1 MSSLSNRTQDIDI
14 RNPELWTLVI
24 RLDETSLKFILYCE
38 EEENSLISREL
49 HLDDKAGDYLKALE
63 NCVYDNPVLIQ
74 DYKQVAVSVH
84 SSRFVILP
92 AEAGDE
98 DTMLDIMDYM
108 YADDNCDSVQC
119 DLEGGKT
126 SVAFSVPRGVVAF
139 LQRTFNMPKIV
150 HSLVPLCLYSAK
162 KSEKSGITK
171 MYAHVCNDCLD
182 VCVFRKGEL
191 MLANTFK
198 LRDVEEAS
206 FYLLNVWQSLGLDVM
221 TDELQLSADKSVR
234 DVLTPQLRKYIT
246 YVMPIIFPASAV
258 KIGQDAMKAPF
269 DLILLSQCVL

>member
-1 MSSLSNRTQDIDI
+1 
-14 RNPELWTLVI
+14 
-24 RLDETSLKFILYCE
+24 
-38 EEENSLISREL
+38 
-49 HLDDKAGDYLKALE
+49 
-63 NCVYDNPVLIQ
+63 
-74 DYKQVAVSVH
+74 
-84 SSRFVILP
+84 
-92 AEAGDE
+92 
-98 DTMLDIMDYM
+98 
-108 YADDNCDSVQC
+108 
-119 DLEGGKT
+119 
-126 SVAFSVPRGVVAF
+126 
-139 LQRTFNMPKIV
+139 
-150 HSLVPLCLYSAK
+150 
-162 KSEKSGITK
+162 